1 MEQVIGKVIR
11 VKKGGYAEVKLDRKS
26 MCGESCAA
34 CGGLC
39 GLHDSVIR
47 AKNTLNAKENDWV
60 EVSVPTAKGMGAL
73 CIAYGVPLLYMIII
87 AVLMAMFI
95 PEKIG
100 AILLI
105 AGVVFWFVSLHFL
118 EKKGAFGKRF
128 EATVTKIMEDKNET
142 V

>member
-11 VKKGGYAEVKLDRKS
+11 VKKDGYAEVKLDRKS

-47 AKNTLNAKENDWV
+47 AKNTPKAKENDWV

-73 CIAYGVPLLYMIII
+73 GIAYGVPLLYMIAI
-87 AVLMAMFI
+87 AVLMAVCI

-100 AILLI
+100 AVLLI
-105 AGVVFWFVSLHFL
+105 AGVIVWFVLLHFL
-118 EKKGAFGKRF
+118 EKKGAFGKQF